1 MFLLMYN
8 LIDICKKHN
17 VKNFYRTEFSC
28 TSPAHFESTRET
40 SVRFNP
46 FPECKNL
53 RRAFGT
59 IRRLF
64 GNVCTT
70 SLHQLRAMQA
80 LPSLNSLS
88 PKTER
93 LPSRLLQMRNISSNN
108 GAHCNVQFVLSQLQS
123 FSTIYL
129 CAYNCT
135 VCPLLLSY
143 SRVSF
148 SNMLF
153 YGFCC

>member
-1 MFLLMYN
+1 MRERGGKGGEAKGTPAKILF
-8 LIDICKKHN
+8 IN
-17 VKNFYRTEFSC
+17 VC
-28 TSPAHFESTRET
+28 
-40 SVRFNP
+40 VQ
-46 FPECKNL
+46 NL
-53 RRAFGT
+53 RLNSHWFICILTSILCQRPVNTSGKSCKPIQPKEDPPPLVFLAFP
-59 IRRLF
+59 RLLQPA
-64 GNVCTT
+64 
-70 SLHQLRAMQA
+70 SI
-80 LPSLNSLS
+80 NSLS